1 MTHVSKEDIQ
11 MVNRHIKRYSISLI
25 KEIENY
31 SEVSLH
37 TSQRDILKKSTN
49 NMLERVWKKN

>member
-1 MTHVSKEDIQ
+1 

-49 NMLERVWKKN
+49 NMLERV